1 MNKLNFKH
9 RIEIIEKKD
18 NGSPFPGEVE
28 EILFSKAWAAIKTQ
42 KGREREI
49 ASIAGNVGQSRFII
63 RYMPGIK
70 ASMVIRYKGLDYNIK
85 SLENDDED
93 NRTITMICEAI
104 LEN

>member
-1 MNKLNFKH
+1 MNKLHFKH
-9 RIEIIEKKD
+9 RIEIIEKKE
-18 NGSPFPGEVE
+18 NEGPIPGEE
-28 EILFSKAWAAIKTQ
+28 EVLFSKAWAAIKTN
-42 KGREREI
+42 KGREHNV

-63 RYMPGIK
+63 RYMPGVK
-70 ASMVIRYKGLDYNIK
+70 ASMIIKYKGLEYEIK